1 MRNKTEDK
9 KMNEAKVIAAISSAV
24 KADSVPKFAE
34 TGSKEKETAEERVL
48 RLYKSNGGPLIG
60 WLLDEAKSR
69 RQSCDE
75 MAREIGV
82 SYTYIAQLRNGTR
95 SSVDIRQDMAEGCAK
110 YLGVPPVVVKIVAG
124 SIRLSDF
131 VCAYE
136 TEEEMLD
143 RVMRKVQDDPQLRYL
158 LPSNLSQLASPAKK
172 ALALMYAE
180 TAGHEIFGHR
190 ELPTIVR
197 YLQRAAM
204 FHDANEA
211 EAIEEI
217 SISL

>member
-1 MRNKTEDK
+1 MK
-9 KMNEAKVIAAISSAV
+9 EAKTIAAISAFV
-24 KADSVPKFAE
+24 KTNSILEFAE
-34 TGSKEKETAEERVL
+34 TTSGEKETAEERVV
-48 RLYKSNGGPLIG
+48 RLYKSEGGPLVG

-69 RQSCDE
+69 RQTCSE
-75 MAREIGV
+75 MAREVGV
-82 SYTYIAQLRNGTR
+82 SFSYMAQLQSGAR
-95 SSVDIRQDMAEGCAK
+95 STVDIKQNVAEGCGR
-110 YLGVPPVVVKIVAG
+110 YLGVPPVVVKLVAG

-131 VCAYE
+131 VCAHE

-158 LPSNLSQLASPAKK
+158 LPPNLSQLSSPAKK

-204 FHDANEA
+204 FHDANAA
-211 EAIEEI
+211 EALAED
-217 SISL
+217 SLTL

>member
-1 MRNKTEDK
+1 
-9 KMNEAKVIAAISSAV
+9 MNEAKAIRTIRPAV

-34 TGSKEKETAEERVL
+34 TGSKEKETAEERAL
-48 RLYKSNGGPLIG
+48 RLYKSDGGPLIG

-75 MAREIGV
+75 MARQIEV
-82 SYTYIAQLRNGTR
+82 SSTYIAQLRSGAR
-95 SSVDIRQDMAEGCAK
+95 STVDIEQSTAEGCAK
-110 YLGVPPVVVKIVAG
+110 YLCVPPVVVKLVAG

-158 LPSNLSQLASPAKK
+158 LPPNLSQLAAPAKK

-204 FHDANEA
+204 YHDANEA
-211 EAIEEI
+211 NALERSPATT
-217 SISL
+217 

>member
-1 MRNKTEDK
+1 MDK
-9 KMNEAKVIAAISSAV
+9 AKAVGIINAAM
-24 KADSVPKFAE
+24 K
-34 TGSKEKETAEERVL
+34 TGSVLESAKTSPREKETSEERVL
-48 RLYKSNGGPLIG
+48 RLYKADGGPLVG

-69 RQSCDE
+69 GQSCDE

-82 SYTYIAQLRNGTR
+82 SSTYIAQLRNGHR
-95 SSVDIRQDMAEGCAK
+95 SSVDIKQGVAEACGK
-110 YLGVPPVVVKIVAG
+110 YLGVPPVVIKLVAG
-124 SIRLSDF
+124 GIRLSDF
-131 VCAYE
+131 VCAHE

-158 LPSNLSQLASPAKK
+158 LPPNLSQLSSTAKK

-190 ELPTIVR
+190 ELPSIVR

-204 FHDANEA
+204 YHDANEA
-211 EAIEEI
+211 KTSEGTPAA
-217 SISL
+217 L